1 MNEFNPTRLPK
12 LKSET
17 ATQPLSPRIEF
28 MLKCTDIATS
38 PETVTK
44 LTDILEKDLL
54 SGYKQLV
61 AIDQNIGG
69 VGLHNVNKQEGD
81 TLTGAYDIQFR
92 GLFRPIQYIYQRIS
106 EDDLVWNARIIIL
119 YSCLHVEKAVKYR
132 FNISD
137 ENRSSLGIL
146 LRQTSIVKKTLDA
159 AVLKLLD
166 TLNKTIYGKTKHTIT
181 HIDIDAHDYSPADAI
196 AVYLI
201 CRWIGMKILEP
212 TGLFNDWKDSSII
225 S

>member
-12 LKSET
+12 LRKET
-17 ATQPLSPRIEF
+17 VTQLLSPQIEC
-28 MLKCTDIATS
+28 MLKRADIATS
-38 PETVTK
+38 PETVFN
-44 LTDILEKDLL
+44 LTGILEKDQL

-81 TLTGAYDIQFR
+81 ILTGAYDIQFR
-92 GLFRPIQYIYQRIS
+92 GLFRPIQYIYQRLS
-106 EDDLVWNARIIIL
+106 EGDLVWNARIIIL
-119 YSCLHVEKAVKYR
+119 YSCLHVEKAMKYR
-132 FNISD
+132 FKIPD

-146 LRQTSIVKKTLDA
+146 LWQYSIVKKTLDT
-159 AVLKLLD
+159 VFLKLLD
-166 TLNKTIYGKTKHTIT
+166 DLNKTIYGKTKHTIT
-181 HIDIDAHDYSPADAI
+181 QINMDAHDYSPADAI

-201 CRWIGMKILEP
+201 CRWAGRIILEP
-212 TGLFNDWKDSSII
+212 TGLFNDWEDSSVT

>member
-1 MNEFNPTRLPK
+1 MNEFNPIRLPK
-12 LKSET
+12 LRSET
-17 ATQPLSPRIEF
+17 ATQPLSAHIEF
-28 MLKCTDIATS
+28 MLKCADIAIS
-38 PETVTK
+38 PETVIK

-54 SGYKQLV
+54 RGYKQLV

-81 TLTGAYDIQFR
+81 ILTGAYDIQFR
-92 GLFRPIQYIYQRIS
+92 GLFRPIQYIYQRLS

-119 YSCLHVEKAVKYR
+119 NSCLHVEKALKYR

-137 ENRSSLGIL
+137 ENRSSLGML
-146 LRQTSIVKKTLDA
+146 LWQNSIVKKTLDA
-159 AVLKLLD
+159 AFLKLLV
-166 TLNKTIYGKTKHTIT
+166 TLNKTIYGKNKHTIE
-181 HIDIDAHDYSPADAI
+181 HIDMDAHDYSPTDAI

-201 CRWIGMKILEP
+201 CRWVGLKLLEP
-212 TGLFNDWKDSSII
+212 TALFSDWEDSSIT